1 MSEAGK
7 FRVAIDAMGGDFA
20 PKEPVGGAVLVARE
34 YGYHV
39 LLVGDR
45 SAVEAEL
52 SQLDADGLDI
62 TVVPS
67 QGSIEET
74 DNPVRAIREKPNA
87 SILAATKLVKTG
99 EAQAVVSMG
108 STGASMAS
116 ATLVLGLLQGI
127 DRPAIGGPLFGK
139 LSQTLLM
146 DLGSNVDCR
155 PSQLLGFG
163 ALGVA
168 FARTMQGV
176 QTPRVGLLSV
186 GAEEGKGNRQTKEAY
201 PLFKESGLN
210 FVGNVE
216 GMDLFLDKVDVVVCD
231 GFVGNVLMK
240 YAEGLGM
247 ALRRYLPEALG
258 HWLPSQA
265 LEGISGELAAIT
277 APADVGGGGPLFGVD
292 GTVIVGH
299 GRASAGSIAEAAKL
313 AERIVGA
320 GLVDAMRHEL
330 AALDISDKAPK

>member
-20 PKEPVGGAVLVARE
+20 PKEPVAGAVLAARE
-34 YGYHV
+34 YGCHV
-39 LLVGDR
+39 LLVGDQA
-45 SAVEAEL
+45 AVEAEL
-52 SQLDADGLDI
+52 SGLDADGLDI

-67 QGSIEET
+67 QGTIEET

-87 SILAATKLVKTG
+87 SIVEATKLVKAG

-116 ATLVLGLLQGI
+116 GTLLLGLLQGI
-127 DRPAIGGPLFGK
+127 DRPAIGGPLFGE
-139 LSQTLLM
+139 LSETLLM

-155 PSQLLGFG
+155 PIQLLGFG

-216 GMDLFLDKVDVVVCD
+216 GMDLFLNKADVVVCD

-277 APADVGGGGPLFGVD
+277 APADVGGGGPLFGID

-299 GRASAGSIAEAAKL
+299 GRASAGSVAEAAKL
-313 AERIVGA
+313 AARIVGA
-320 GLVDAMRHEL
+320 GLVDAMRNEL
-330 AALDISDKAPK
+330 AGLDISDKAPK

>member
-1 MSEAGK
+1 MDAG
-7 FRVAIDAMGGDFA
+7 
-20 PKEPVGGAVLVARE
+20 
-34 YGYHV
+34 
-39 LLVGDR
+39 
-45 SAVEAEL
+45 
-52 SQLDADGLDI
+52 GLDI

-67 QGSIEET
+67 QGAIEET

-87 SILAATKLVKTG
+87 SIVEATKLVKAG
-99 EAQAVVSMG
+99 EAQAAVSMG
-108 STGASMAS
+108 PTGASMAS

-155 PSQLLGFG
+155 PIQLLGFG

-201 PLFKESGLN
+201 PLFKESSLN

-216 GMDLFLDKVDVVVCD
+216 GMDLFLDKADVVVCD

-299 GRASAGSIAEAAKL
+299 GRASAGSVAEAAKL
-313 AERIVGA
+313 AGLIVDA
-320 GLVDAMRHEL
+320 GLVDAMRNEL

>member
-20 PKEPVGGAVLVARE
+20 PKEPVGGAVQAARE
-34 YGYHV
+34 YGYRV

-45 SAVEAEL
+45 PAVEAEL

-67 QGSIEET
+67 QGTIEET

-87 SILAATKLVKTG
+87 SIVEATKLVKAG
-99 EAQAVVSMG
+99 RAQAAVSMG

-116 ATLVLGLLQGI
+116 ATLVLGLLEGI
-127 DRPAIGGPLFGK
+127 DRPTVGGPLFGK

-155 PSQLLGFG
+155 PIQLLGFG

-176 QTPRVGLLSV
+176 RTPRVGLLSV

-216 GMDLFLDKVDVVVCD
+216 AMDLFMDKADVVVCD

-240 YAEGLGM
+240 YTEGLGM
-247 ALRRYLPEALG
+247 ALRRYLPQALG
-258 HWLPSQA
+258 QKLPPQA
-265 LEGISGELAAIT
+265 LEGISGELAALT
-277 APADVGGGGPLFGVD
+277 APAEVGGGGPLFGVD
-292 GTVIVGH
+292 GAVIVGH
-299 GRASAGSIAEAAKL
+299 GRASAASIAEAARL
-313 AERIVGA
+313 AERIVDA
-320 GLVDAMRHEL
+320 GLLEAMRDEL
-330 AALDISDKAPK
+330 AGLDISDKASK

>member
-20 PKEPVGGAVLVARE
+20 PKEPVGGAVLAARE
-34 YGYHV
+34 HGYHV
-39 LLVGDR
+39 LLVGDQH
-45 SAVEAEL
+45 AVEAEL
-52 SQLDADGLDI
+52 SGLDADSLDI

-67 QGSIEET
+67 QGAIEET

-87 SILAATKLVKTG
+87 SIVEATKLVKAG
-99 EAQAVVSMG
+99 EAQAAVSMG
-108 STGASMAS
+108 PTGASMAS

-139 LSQTLLM
+139 LSETLLM

-155 PSQLLGFG
+155 PIQLLGFG

-216 GMDLFLDKVDVVVCD
+216 GMDLFLDKADVVVCD

-265 LEGISGELAAIT
+265 MEGISGELAAIT

-299 GRASAGSIAEAAKL
+299 GRASAGSVAEAAKL
-313 AERIVGA
+313 AARIVGA
-320 GLVDAMRHEL
+320 GLVDAMRNEL

>member
-20 PKEPVGGAVLVARE
+20 PKEPVGGAVQAARE
-34 YGYHV
+34 YGYRV

-45 SAVEAEL
+45 DAVEAEL
-52 SQLDADGLDI
+52 SQFDAGGLDI

-67 QGSIEET
+67 QGTIEET

-87 SILAATKLVKTG
+87 SIVEATKLVKAG
-99 EAQAVVSMG
+99 KAQAAVSMG

-116 ATLVLGLLQGI
+116 ATLVLGLLEGI
-127 DRPAIGGPLFGK
+127 DRPTVGGPLFGK

-155 PSQLLGFG
+155 PIQLLGFG

-176 QTPRVGLLSV
+176 RTPRVGLLSV

-216 GMDLFLDKVDVVVCD
+216 AMDLFMDKADVVVCD

-240 YAEGLGM
+240 YTEGLGM
-247 ALRRYLPEALG
+247 ALRRYLPRALG
-258 HWLPSQA
+258 QKLPPQA
-265 LEGISGELAAIT
+265 LEGISGELAALT
-277 APADVGGGGPLFGVD
+277 APAEVGGGGPLFGVD
-292 GTVIVGH
+292 GAVIVGH
-299 GRASAGSIAEAAKL
+299 GRASAASIAEAARL
-313 AERIVGA
+313 AERIVDA
-320 GLVDAMRHEL
+320 GLLEAMRDEL
-330 AALDISDKAPK
+330 AGLDISDKASK